1 MNKNMK
7 YLRAAFFLCSCLF
20 SSFIL
25 KGNQGSRSKAKH
37 QVKVSPV
44 LLGLLQTDELTPNR
58 KALQEFFLVLA
69 VCNTVVPIKVDEEVS
84 MDQRLPNIEYQ
95 AESPDEQALVSA
107 AAAYGYVLMERS
119 TKHVVVEVQGELQ
132 RYF

>member
-44 LLGLLQTDELTPNR
+44 LLGLLQTDELTPNK

-95 AESPDEQALVSA
+95 AESPVSA

>member
-1 MNKNMK
+1 M
-7 YLRAAFFLCSCLF
+7 
-20 SSFIL
+20 
-25 KGNQGSRSKAKH
+25 
-37 QVKVSPV
+37 
-44 LLGLLQTDELTPNR
+44 LLGLLETDELTPNK

-69 VCNTVVPIKVDEEVS
+69 ICNTVVPIKVDEKVS
-84 MDQRLPNIEYQ
+84 MDQRFPNIEYQ
-95 AESPDEQALVSA
+95 AESPDEQALVTA

>member
-1 MNKNMK
+1 MQ
-7 YLRAAFFLCSCLF
+7 FFLFICSCLF

-25 KGNQGSRSKAKH
+25 KGNQGSRLKPKH

-44 LLGLLQTDELTPNR
+44 LLGLLETDELTPNK

-69 VCNTVVPIKVDEEVS
+69 ICNTVVPIKVDEKVS
-84 MDQRLPNIEYQ
+84 MDQRFPNIEYQ
-95 AESPDEQALVSA
+95 AESPDEQALVTA